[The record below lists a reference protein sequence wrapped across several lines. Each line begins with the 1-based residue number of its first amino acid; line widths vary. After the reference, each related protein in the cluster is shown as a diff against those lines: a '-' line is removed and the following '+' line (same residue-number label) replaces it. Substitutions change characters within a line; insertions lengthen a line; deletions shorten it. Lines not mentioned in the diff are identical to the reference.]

1 MKSKTGK
8 KIIDDIV
15 KETGLSHN
23 VVYKIVLSQYGCL
36 RETMKESTP
45 DMPETFKS
53 VRHPYL
59 GIFRV
64 RLRVFK
70 SMKGIKA
77 YNKEQ
82 QRRKKLKYGSSDNG

>member
-1 MKSKTGK
+1 MKSETGK
-8 KIIDDIV
+8 KIINEIV
-15 KETGLSHN
+15 KETGLSYN

-36 RETMKESTP
+36 RQTIRESTP
-45 DMPETFKS
+45 DVPETFKS

-59 GIFRV
+59 GIFKV

-70 SMKGIKA
+70 SMKGIKE

-82 QRRKKLKYGSSDNG
+82 QRRKLLKYGNPDNR